1 MAVMIKE
8 ELLERALEDYAKL
21 QRIIAADDPRKEAE
35 RQKRFI
41 EAKLQAF
48 GVVTEKLEDE

>member
-1 MAVMIKE
+1 MGIMTKE

-21 QRIIAADDPRKEAE
+21 QRIINAEDPKKEAE
-35 RQKRFI
+35 RQKCFI

-48 GVVTEKLEDE
+48 GVVTEKLDVG

>member
-1 MAVMIKE
+1 MTKE

-21 QRIIAADDPRKEAE
+21 QRIINAEDPKKEAE
-35 RQKRFI
+35 RQKCFI

-48 GVVTEKLEDE
+48 GVVTEKLDVG

>member
-1 MAVMIKE
+1 MAKE
-8 ELLERALEDYAKL
+8 ELLERALEDYEKL
-21 QRIIAADDPRKEAE
+21 QRIISAEDPKKEAE

-48 GVVTEKLEDE
+48 GVVTEKLEGD

>member
-1 MAVMIKE
+1 MTKE

-21 QRIIAADDPRKEAE
+21 QRIISAADPRKEAE
-35 RQKRFI
+35 HQKRFI